1 MLAKTITATAMLTM
15 FSAAP
20 ALGQEVTDYLGVP
33 GPIEVGETDY
43 VLSWSSNPS
52 DGYYKQEYLP
62 VGAAPE
68 SYESMVIVEFL
79 ATDMPVAE
87 VVAAQVQMVNAR
99 KASDPVAN
107 VAVLQNDQTSELV
120 LDFLMSAKD
129 DNGEFIVEWNGYRYV
144 EAEFDGKRGSLLF
157 AVSER
162 AYGNDSSEAFLG
174 SLRDFKSLRI
184 LDLTKAELPELD

>member
-1 MLAKTITATAMLTM
+1 MLAKTITATAILTM

-62 VGAAPE
+62 AGAAPE

-79 ATDMPVAE
+79 ATDMPLAE
-87 VVAAQVQMVNAR
+87 VVAAQMQMVNAR

-107 VAVLQNDQTSELV
+107 VAVFQNDQTGELV

-129 DNGEFIVEWNGYRYV
+129 DKGEFIVEWNGYRYV

-162 AYGNDSSEAFLG
+162 AYGNHSSEAFLG
-174 SLRDFKSLRI
+174 SLRDFKSQRI

>member
-1 MLAKTITATAMLTM
+1 MLAKTITATAILTM

-20 ALGQEVTDYLGVP
+20 ALGQEVTDFLGVP

-62 VGAAPE
+62 AGAAPE

-79 ATDMPVAE
+79 ATDMPLAE
-87 VVAAQVQMVNAR
+87 VVAAQMQMVNAR

-107 VAVLQNDQTSELV
+107 VAVFQNDQTGELV

-129 DNGEFIVEWNGYRYV
+129 DKGEFIVEWNGYRYV

-174 SLRDFKSLRI
+174 SLRDFKSQRI